1 MATCGDYE
9 LEAAIGWGR
18 RATFFAARTSGASGP
33 AVIVIRRARM
43 VERAHRHAFLR
54 AAAEQQ
60 AAVGAGCRRLAPILA
75 FDCDESGFAFYAT
88 ARYET
93 SLAEFLEAGCKV
105 DGALLREIVTGVL
118 AALSELHEKSRRAH
132 GNLTPGNILLDPQG
146 RIFLTDLAP
155 SAKDATTADDLFA
168 LGTLIY
174 QLVRRTAR
182 IGALNPPL
190 DYSPE
195 WTESLGGDAEGWREF
210 TNRVLTKSRNTKPDA
225 LKVAAGELKSLGR
238 LAAKAAVAPMPVAP
252 GEPKVEVRR
261 APPKKKSALPKVI
274 ALILLLAGG
283 GGGTVWWKS
292 KEAEKK
298 RQIEL
303 ALEKKLRE
311 ERDATLP
318 EAIKTL
324 RAELR
329 QPLPTNITA
338 DKTLQS
344 LLGRIGRSLDG
355 TGNKNDVKS
364 LLGNW
369 ELPDK
374 MKTQAAAWRN
384 APREWTYL
392 AGLLDAAAQIDAEGE
407 TSIIGQLDKAIAAR
421 SAADELDRLWG
432 EVTLIL
438 GDLKATNNARL
449 PDFTPWAVNEILF
462 ATRLADA
469 PVRAQAALDKLR
481 DILTFQREKGSLVL
495 WTRFEKEVPEVLRKP
510 GSEAMPGWPAK
521 WKQEAVRFTGPTE
534 EKRAEWQ
541 DLLAKAEAR
550 ISKLPLKDQ
559 TTWQPKLLAARS
571 ATTDALESDVAAI
584 DRQLTEFKKLR
595 LPIELAAEQYLAF
608 LTKWKTDAGNAA
620 AKKDAQIVFTK
631 FQTETG
637 KLLPAYQT
645 EIRRKELITQM
656 GEALATPDKIS
667 LLFSPPDGWELVTS
681 DPGTAYY
688 KYRGSAFY
696 VPFIALGKTGYAMAA
711 IETPLALA
719 KLAGGG
725 GSPPGSG
732 PKIRTTDFSAEPAD
746 FWLWKGPLDFV
757 KGRGINTYF
766 APGVNAGDVGTET
779 CPVTW
784 LSFEEA
790 KALAKKLG
798 GELPTAV
805 QYLSALSSAGDTRR
819 LRSKAW
825 TAQVNQVTQWN
836 TDFGAATR
844 AFLPDVGSFS
854 KQPGLSAN
862 NDYLKDTK
870 EANAAGDA
878 SVWLK
883 AAIPNGGWQPKDKFY
898 NLIGNAAEWVSD
910 NGSPA
915 VMGGSIVSPPSLPN
929 NTPLPIRTGAGA
941 FDVTFRLVVKTG
953 EGGEGVGLAKFKEAA
968 AAIPVPTVPAAQ

>member
-1 MATCGDYE
+1 MANCGDYE

-18 RATFFAARTSGASGP
+18 RATFFAARTSGAKGP
-33 AVIVIRRARM
+33 ALIVIRRARM
-43 VERAHRHAFLR
+43 VERTHRHAFLR

-311 ERDATLP
+311 ERDGTLP

-469 PVRAQAALDKLR
+469 PVRAQAALERLR
-481 DILTFQREKGSLVL
+481 DILTFQREKGPLVL
-495 WTRFEKEVPEVLRKP
+495 WTRFEKEAPEVLRKP
-510 GSEAMPGWPAK
+510 SSEAMPGWPAK
-521 WKQEAVRFTGPTE
+521 WKQEVVRFTGPTD

-541 DLLAKAEAR
+541 
-550 ISKLPLKDQ
+550 
-559 TTWQPKLLAARS
+559 KLLANAEGRILKRPAKEQPGWRNTLDAERT
-571 ATTDALESDVAAI
+571 ATADALESDVPAI
-584 DRQLTEFKKLR
+584 DKRLLVFKGLRTPEEDDYEKYEPFLRQWKQT
-595 LPIELAAEQYLAF
+595 AAQAL
-608 LTKWKTDAGNAA
+608 D
-620 AKKDAQIVFTK
+620 KKDAQAALDAFKKGTDGIKVT
-631 FQTETG
+631 
-637 KLLPAYQT
+637 ARYQT
-645 EIRRKELITQM
+645 DIAWNLMR
-656 GEALATPDKIS
+656 EALKTPDKIS
-667 LLFSPPDGWELVTS
+667 LLFSQPDGWELSFS
-681 DPGTAYY
+681 DPGMA
-688 KYRGSAFY
+688 KYIYQKRIE
-696 VPFIALGKTGYAMAA
+696 VPFLALGKTGFAMAA

-725 GSPPGSG
+725 GTPPGSG
-732 PKIRTTDFSAEPAD
+732 PKIRTTDFSAEQAD
-746 FWLWKGPLDFV
+746 SWLWKGPLDFMR
-757 KGRGINTYF
+757 GQGINSYF
-766 APGVNAGDVGTET
+766 APGVNAGDVGIET

-790 KALAKKLG
+790 KTLAKKLG
-798 GELPTAV
+798 GELPTAA
-805 QYLSALSSAGDTRR
+805 QWSGALDRTGDTRR

-836 TDFGAATR
+836 TTYKLPTR

-854 KQPGLSAN
+854 KQLGLAGN
-862 NDYLKDTK
+862 NAYLSDIA
-870 EANAAGDA
+870 EGPNAAGDA

-883 AAIPNGGWQPKDKFY
+883 SAIPNGGWQPKDKFY

-915 VMGGSIVSPPSLPN
+915 VIGGSIVSPPSLPN

-953 EGGEGVGLAKFKEAA
+953 EGGEGIGLAKFKEAA
-968 AAIPVPTVPAAQ
+968 AAIPVPAVPASQ